1 MKRATTLNQTAI
13 AIGVILA
20 NFLISCGSDEN
31 SASTS
36 KPAIPAATDYAITQ
50 TELALARTEK
60 PYFEI
65 DLADTDLALKM
76 KGTLVW
82 SCPFKLVDGDKGD
95 LKSFAEKFQ
104 SDKKRL
110 VRPVVEKYLFTAKD
124 KTPDSVLKIVGQVV
138 NVAPEKLQREIPGRF
153 QLLWSDGLVLE
164 IRSDIQG
171 DAKGDFKTSMVDLSQ
186 KIQRPFG
193 EDRLVVLVS
202 PEDAMTLY
210 RVAEPGFP
218 TLIVPPK

>member
-1 MKRATTLNQTAI
+1 MKRFSTIRKI
-13 AIGVILA
+13 AISLGSILPIL
-20 NFLISCGSDEN
+20 LISCGSDDN
-31 SASTS
+31 NASTS
-36 KPAIPAATDYAITQ
+36 KTVIPAATDYAITQ

-65 DLADTDLALKM
+65 DLADSDLALKM

-82 SCPFKLVDGDKGD
+82 SCPFKLIDGDKGD
-95 LKSFAEKFQ
+95 MKSFAEQFQ
-104 SDKKRL
+104 SDNKRL
-110 VRPVVEKYLFTAKD
+110 VRPVVEKYLFTAKE

-171 DAKGDFKTSMVDLSQ
+171 NSKGDFKTSMVDLSQ

-193 EDRLVVLVS
+193 EDRLIVQVS

-210 RVAEPGFP
+210 RIAEPGFP

>member
-1 MKRATTLNQTAI
+1 MKSICTNYRTFVVAGIVLP
-13 AIGVILA
+13 
-20 NFLISCGSDEN
+20 FLFISCGSNDN
-31 SASTS
+31 NASTA

-82 SCPFKLVDGDKGD
+82 SCPFKLIEGDKGD
-95 LKSFAEKFQ
+95 IKSFAEQFQ
-104 SDKKRL
+104 SDNKRL
-110 VRPVVEKYLFTAKD
+110 VRPVVEKYLFTAKE

-171 DAKGDFKTSMVDLSQ
+171 NSKGDFKTSMVDLSQ

-193 EDRLVVLVS
+193 EDRLVVQVT

-210 RVAEPGFP
+210 RIAEPGFP
-218 TLIVPPK
+218 TLIVPPR

>member
-1 MKRATTLNQTAI
+1 MKDVSLFR
-13 AIGVILA
+13 IGVVGLA
-20 NFLISCGSDEN
+20 AALALLSLSCGSDDN
-31 SASTS
+31 NASTS
-36 KPAIPAATDYAITQ
+36 KPSLSAATDYTITQ

-65 DLADTDLALKM
+65 DLAATELTLKM

-82 SCPFKLVDGDKGD
+82 SCPFKLIDGDNGD
-95 LKSFAEKFQ
+95 VKSFSNKFQ

-110 VRPVVEKYLFTAKD
+110 VRPVVEKYLFTAKE
-124 KTPDSVLKIVGQVV
+124 KTPDSVLQIVGKVV
-138 NVAPEKLQREIPGRF
+138 NVDPEKLQREIPGRF
-153 QLLWSDGLVLE
+153 QLLWGDGLVLE

-171 DAKGDFKTSMVDLSQ
+171 NSKGNFKTTMVDLSQ

-193 EDRLVVLVS
+193 EDRLVILVA
-202 PEDAMTLY
+202 PDDAMTLY

-218 TLIVPPK
+218 TLVVPPK